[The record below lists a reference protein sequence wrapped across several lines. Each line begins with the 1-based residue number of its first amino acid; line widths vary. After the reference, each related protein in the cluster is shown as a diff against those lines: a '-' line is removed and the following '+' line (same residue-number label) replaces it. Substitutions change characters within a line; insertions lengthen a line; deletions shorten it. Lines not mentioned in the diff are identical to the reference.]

1 MQFNKYGKC
10 SECWTNSLITVEVE
24 KSLVT
29 KKVAHRTNGYKT
41 EKDPISRHQTLQIR
55 QFVLH
60 SNNKMA
66 KQIKLK
72 SNI

>member
-55 QFVLH
+55 QFV
-60 SNNKMA
+60 SYARITKWPN
-66 KQIKLK
+66 K
-72 SNI
+72 SN